1 MRALE
6 RVRSWPVP
14 NAAAAVVGAD
24 GTGIASVGAGAT
36 VFRLASVTKVLTA
49 WSTLVAIEEGIVHLD
64 DAVGQPGCTLRHLLA
79 HAGGYPFE
87 GDDPVAAPQSRRIY
101 SNTGIEL
108 VARHVE
114 QAAGVAFADYL
125 AESVTEP
132 LVMASTELRGSPAH
146 AVWSSVADLCS
157 LLAELQSPRLIH
169 RSTASDAVRTHYPG
183 LAGIVPAMGRFD
195 PCPWGL
201 GVEVRGDKSPHWTGT
216 TNSPATYGHFGA
228 AGTMLWVDPAAGV
241 GLVALTDRSFDDW
254 AVEAKRSWREL
265 SDAVVADVGTAG
277 AAG

>member
-1 MRALE
+1 VRALE